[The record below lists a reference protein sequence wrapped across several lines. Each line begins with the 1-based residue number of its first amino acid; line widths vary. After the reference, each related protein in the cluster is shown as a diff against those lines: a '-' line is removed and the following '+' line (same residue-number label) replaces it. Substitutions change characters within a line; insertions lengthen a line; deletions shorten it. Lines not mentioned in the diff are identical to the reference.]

1 MKPAMAE
8 ALPLSS
14 MSLPNKAPSKN
25 KGKNC
30 ARKIAALPMNVCVQL
45 ASRGSIANA
54 AATKAAAGA
63 RRSTLQPRS
72 ASQTSNAS
80 PSRIPTRPM
89 VSDAFQQFIE
99 IEGGMSA
106 EVLAVSAEKCLTGAS
121 PFVAQHAQEF
131 PLGVELR
138 RIPELDHHIA
148 GDAVDAHVRPFGA
161 LGVIGL

>member
-1 MKPAMAE
+1 MAE
-8 ALPLSS
+8 TLPLSS

-54 AATKAAAGA
+54 AASKAAAGA
-63 RRSTLQPRS
+63 RRSTLQPRI
-72 ASQTSNAS
+72 ASQTSSAS
-80 PSRIPTRPM
+80 PSRIPTRPT
-89 VSDAFQQFIE
+89 VSDASQQFVE

-106 EVLAVSAEKCLTGAS
+106 EVLAVSAQKCLACAA
-121 PFVAQHAQEF
+121 PLVAQHAQEF

-138 RIPELDHHIA
+138 RRAE
-148 GDAVDAHVRPFGA
+148 F
-161 LGVIGL
+161 